1 MKVLKVDE
9 YPLTNF
15 EVKQVVE
22 QHFEFRKE
30 KFGVREFNFKRNRD
44 PLLDFECRLLYY
56 FDKQTI
62 VKYQNEETIR
72 NLLKELEP
80 YRLTKLEKML
90 MVNNPPST
98 LVEIH
103 SIIDSCESRYNE
115 EDILKML
122 EIINTNL
129 LKTPTAS
136 AISSDS
142 SEKKNKKDRKSKNKA
157 GERTTWYEF
166 ISNIDAARKKKQDAQ
181 NKQKEQTKEGTSG
194 TSTDTTQKSDV
205 MDIL

>member
-1 MKVLKVDE
+1 MKILKVDE

-56 FDKQTI
+56 FDKQTT
-62 VKYQNEETIR
+62 VKYQSEETIR

-90 MVNNPPST
+90 MVNNPPSS

-115 EDILKML
+115 DDIVKML
-122 EIINTNL
+122 EIIKANL
-129 LKTPTAS
+129 LKTPTT
-136 AISSDS
+136 SSVSTDI
-142 SEKKNKKDRKSKNKA
+142 SEKKSKKDKKNKA
-157 GERTTWYEF
+157 GDRTTWYEF
-166 ISNIDAARKKKQDAQ
+166 ISNIDATRMKKQEAQ
-181 NKQKEQTKEGTSG
+181 NKQKEQSKETTSAANK
-194 TSTDTTQKSDV
+194 TSKKNDM

>member
-1 MKVLKVDE
+1 M
-9 YPLTNF
+9 
-15 EVKQVVE
+15 KQVVE

-103 SIIDSCESRYNE
+103 SVCFRDVN
-115 EDILKML
+115 
-122 EIINTNL
+122 
-129 LKTPTAS
+129 
-136 AISSDS
+136 DS
-142 SEKKNKKDRKSKNKA
+142 SL
-157 GERTTWYEF
+157 
-166 ISNIDAARKKKQDAQ
+166 
-181 NKQKEQTKEGTSG
+181 
-194 TSTDTTQKSDV
+194 TSTISWKLVYLSKSNTK
-205 MDIL
+205 